1 MVRNVNIDKSN
12 HGQNVRV
19 LKFMT
24 SINMRLLYQSKI
36 VQQHYTTIHI
46 SIKFKPVDVKCHA
59 HQDFRVEF
67 NTKKPEFKANNHV

>member
-1 MVRNVNIDKSN
+1 
-12 HGQNVRV
+12 
-19 LKFMT
+19 
-24 SINMRLLYQSKI
+24 MRLLYQSKI

>member
-1 MVRNVNIDKSN
+1 MA
-12 HGQNVRV
+12 
-19 LKFMT
+19 

-46 SIKFKPVDVKCHA
+46 SIKFKAVDVKCYA
-59 HQDFRVEF
+59 HQDFPVEF